1 MDRKKIAG
9 ILIILLLLIVG
20 TYQFV
25 YLPYQ
30 EEQARINFNNGLI
43 NASNIENDSS
53 KYEKYDFENSTDIN
67 DMTLDMN
74 NMHKEMKP
82 QIQEIKNILNDTI
95 QYANNNETK
104 IKYVELQIKRI
115 EKTEISIDNMVKTV
129 NEMNDALNNNDEL
142 LVLALY
148 TRMQNE
154 TVDDINEY
162 KDVQEEVKT
171 LLKNNPDLNSSLRQL
186 NLYYEYYG
194 EMNMTDLEFT

>member
-20 TYQFV
+20 SYQFV